1 MMNKP
6 WFDPDT
12 GTLMLGEYVLEM
24 DSYPRIVEDEAIA
37 DAELDAQ
44 TQRAASPKD
53 GFAPAAARR
62 GALAGG
68 QSHRHRGLV
77 RVGGA
82 QGFAS
87 QAPASHFHA
96 TAVKEALG
104 AAPSRRLPEIPAKTP
119 TLKGGA

>member
-6 WFDPDT
+6 GFDPDT
-12 GTLMLGEYVLEM
+12 GTLMLGEYVVEM
-24 DSYPRIVEDEAIA
+24 ASNGRVIEDEAIA

-44 TQRAASPKD
+44 TQRAASPKG

-62 GALAGG
+62 GAFAGG
-68 QSHRHRGLV
+68 QSPRHRGVV

-82 QGFAS
+82 QRFAS

-104 AAPSRRLPEIPAKTP
+104 AEPSRRLPEIPAKTP
-119 TLKGGA
+119 TPKGDA